1 LNRDLELLINLQ
13 KVDLKVSD
21 LMEVKSKIP
30 EEIEGLRSEYQKFEK
45 RVSEINQEIEDLQ
58 KKRRNG
64 EREEE
69 IKRDN
74 LNKTKIKLMEVKTN
88 KEYSAIL
95 SEIQEIEKKISSIED
110 EILMV
115 MELVEEKT
123 EENKKNLERLEIEK
137 KRFQIEKK
145 EKEEEI
151 ERLQQLLDIE
161 NKKREEIEE
170 LIDKKVLREYIKI
183 KEIRHGLAVIN
194 VKDYVCQGCHVSM
207 PPQKFNDIKN
217 NSKIIHCS
225 HCSRILYWED

>member
-1 LNRDLELLINLQ
+1 MNRDLELLINLQ

-21 LMEVKSKIP
+21 FKEVKSKIP

-123 EENKKNLERLEIEK
+123 EENKKNLERLELEE

-145 EKEEEI
+145 EKEEEV
-151 ERLQQLLDIE
+151 ERLQQLLGIE